1 MIEICAILGCVF
13 LFLIVLILCPP
24 IAIIFLIVAV
34 IGILI
39 KFIID
44 ITDELNSNYSIYEK
58 CAKSTTLKIISLI
71 ILIIVSF
78 MFGALDTVE
87 QHRLAHPFLSLW
99 IAWICWIWVSIL
111 YKLRQNVK
119 SNTINKS
126 DDTDDDSDFDW
137 EC

>member
-1 MIEICAILGCVF
+1 MIEICAIL

-34 IGILI
+34 LGILI
-39 KFIID
+39 KFTMD
-44 ITDELNSNYSIYEK
+44 VTAELNSNYSIYEK

-71 ILIIVSF
+71 VLIIVSF
-78 MFGALDTVE
+78 MFGLLDTVE
-87 QHRLAHPFLSLW
+87 QERLLAPPLFLSW
-99 IAWICWIWVSIL
+99 ICWVCWIWVSIL

-119 SNTINKS
+119 ENKKNKS
-126 DDTDDDSDFDW
+126 DNAGDDSDFDW